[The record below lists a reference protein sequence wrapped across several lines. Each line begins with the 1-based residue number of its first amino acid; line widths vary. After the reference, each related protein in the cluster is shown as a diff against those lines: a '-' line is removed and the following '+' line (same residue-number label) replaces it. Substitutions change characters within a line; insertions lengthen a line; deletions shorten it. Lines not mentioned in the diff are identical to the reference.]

1 MEKLTWR
8 QRWAIALLMAIAGA
22 LYLWAALF
30 GEISRYTAR
39 EEISTLILAWA
50 TAAAFA
56 GAGLAGFIVASGF
69 GRAGWTG
76 WAIAFA
82 CGIVATILGG
92 AIGGTFIIPVYGTI
106 SGPFVVV
113 GYAQENPSLMGI
125 WAVLMAGVHLTSL
138 KVRRAAKFT

>member
-1 MEKLTWR
+1 MGKLTWR

-22 LYLWAALF
+22 VYLWAALF
-30 GEISRYTAR
+30 GEITGFTRR
-39 EEISTLILAWA
+39 EDSSTLILAWA

-69 GRAGWTG
+69 GRDGWAGWL
-76 WAIAFA
+76 IAFA

-92 AIGGTFIIPVYGTI
+92 AFGGTFIIPVYGTI

-113 GYAQENPSLMGI
+113 GYAQENPLLLSV
-125 WAVLMAGVHLTSL
+125 WAVLMVGVHLAS
-138 KVRRAAKFT
+138 VRIRSARKT